1 MPYCK
6 ECGKNLPAGAKFC
19 SNCGNRVSVKV
30 SSRTHLEPSIMKNSS
45 IVMTNFFS
53 FFASSSLYWII
64 GAYLGYFEGFH
75 AAVFAFYLFFF
86 VFTLGIILLFMCRLG
101 WMASLWEKTTVYKF
115 GAGIVAIVGLIGLF
129 SIDSLGEIPWV
140 DAVAMIFGPAIII
153 FGIIGLSALVA
164 KKIRVGAK
172 EIMFFVI
179 LIFLAVGAS
188 NLTQIYD
195 WIGLLPYLFSVWVC
209 VSIGTSMGREKAA
222 ASFYPRIFA
231 LGYLLLACAF
241 VYFPLNS
248 RVGTTTIDSII
259 SVPATV
265 IVGIVLL
272 LVGRKRIFG

>member
-1 MPYCK
+1 
-6 ECGKNLPAGAKFC
+6 
-19 SNCGNRVSVKV
+19 
-30 SSRTHLEPSIMKNSS
+30 
-45 IVMTNFFS
+45 MTIFFA

-86 VFTLGIILLFMCRLG
+86 VFTLGTILLFMRRLG
-101 WMASLWEKTTVYKF
+101 WMASLWEKATLYKF

-129 SIDSLGEIPWV
+129 SVGSLSEISAV
-140 DAVAMIFGPAIII
+140 DALAMIVGPVIII

-164 KKIRVGAK
+164 KKIRVGGK

-188 NLTQIYD
+188 SLTQIYD

-209 VSIGTSMGREKAA
+209 VSIGTSMGRENTP
-222 ASFYPRIFA
+222 SFYPRIFA
-231 LGYLLLACAF
+231 LGYLILACAF

-248 RVGTTTIDSII
+248 RVGTTTIGSII
-259 SVPATV
+259 SVPAT
-265 IVGIVLL
+265 IMAGIVLL
-272 LVGRKRIFG
+272 LVIRKRIFV